1 MTGDALQIVLV
12 DDHLALRK
20 GIELLLRAE
29 GIRVTGSTATV
40 EGGRDMVLA
49 RLPDVAVVDVALDG
63 GSGVDLARQVLA
75 RRPDTGILLYTGGM
89 LDQTTLREALGCGAR
104 GVALKAGAPA
114 ELIEAIRTVA
124 GGGQYVDPRLAALLD
139 ARERGA
145 LSLLTR
151 REREILDFL
160 AGGLSGE
167 EVAVRLVLSPQT
179 VQTHVRNLMRK
190 LGARTRVHALALA
203 LRHRETE
210 LVP

>member
-1 MTGDALQIVLV
+1 
-12 DDHLALRK
+12 
-20 GIELLLRAE
+20 
-29 GIRVTGSTATV
+29 
-40 EGGRDMVLA
+40 VLA
-49 RLPDVAVVDVALDG
+49 RMPDVAVVDVGLDG

-145 LSLLTR
+145 LCLLTR

>member
-40 EGGRDMVLA
+40 EAGRDMVLA

-104 GVALKAGAPA
+104 GVALKAGAPT

-145 LSLLTR
+145 LCLLTR

>member
-63 GSGVDLARQVLA
+63 GSGIDLARQVLA
-75 RRPDTGILLYTGGM
+75 RRPDTGILLYTGAM

-145 LSLLTR
+145 LCLLTR

>member
-63 GSGVDLARQVLA
+63 GSGIDLARQVLA

-139 ARERGA
+139 ARESEA
-145 LSLLTR
+145 LCLLSR

>member
-1 MTGDALQIVLV
+1 MTGDALEIVLV

-40 EGGRDMVLA
+40 KGGRDMVLA
-49 RLPDVAVVDVALDG
+49 RLPDVAVVDVGLDG

-139 ARERGA
+139 ARECDA
-145 LSLLTR
+145 LCLLTG

-167 EVAVRLVLSPQT
+167 EVAVRLALSPQT

>member
-75 RRPDTGILLYTGGM
+75 RRPDTGILLYTGGT

-145 LSLLTR
+145 LCLLTR

>member
-1 MTGDALQIVLV
+1 MTGDALQVVLV

-49 RLPDVAVVDVALDG
+49 RMPDVAVVDVGLDG

-114 ELIEAIRTVA
+114 ELMEAIRTVA
-124 GGGQYVDPRLAALLD
+124 GGGQYIDPRLAALLD
-139 ARERGA
+139 ERERDA
-145 LSLLTR
+145 LCLLTR

-203 LRHRETE
+203 LRHREIE

>member
-1 MTGDALQIVLV
+1 VTGDALQIVLV

-49 RLPDVAVVDVALDG
+49 RQPDVAVVDVGLDG
-63 GSGVDLARQVLA
+63 GSGIDLARQVLA

-145 LSLLTR
+145 LCLLTR

>member
-1 MTGDALQIVLV
+1 MTGVALQIVLV

-49 RLPDVAVVDVALDG
+49 RLPDVAVVDVGLDG

-139 ARERGA
+139 ARERDA
-145 LSLLTR
+145 LCLLTR

-210 LVP
+210 LLP

>member
-49 RLPDVAVVDVALDG
+49 RLPDVAVVDVGLDG
-63 GSGVDLARQVLA
+63 GSGIDLARQVLA

-145 LSLLTR
+145 LCLLTR

>member
-1 MTGDALQIVLV
+1 MTGDALQVVLV

-20 GIELLLRAE
+20 GIELLLRGE
-29 GIRVTGSTATV
+29 GLRVTGSTATV

-49 RLPDVAVVDVALDG
+49 RMPDVAVVDIGLDG

-75 RRPDTGILLYTGGM
+75 LRPNAGILLYTGGI
-89 LDQTTLREALGCGAR
+89 LDQTALREALGCGAR

-114 ELIEAIRTVA
+114 ELIEAIRAVA

-139 ARERGA
+139 ARESDA
-145 LSLLTR
+145 LCLLTC

-160 AGGLSGE
+160 ADGLSGE
-167 EVAVRLVLSPQT
+167 EVAARLVISPLT
-179 VQTHVRNLMRK
+179 VQTHVRNLMHK

-210 LVP
+210 LAP

>member
-1 MTGDALQIVLV
+1 MTGDALEVVLV

-20 GIELLLRAE
+20 GIELILRAE

-49 RLPDVAVVDVALDG
+49 RMPDVAVVDVGLDG
-63 GSGVDLARQVLA
+63 GSGIDLARQVLA

-139 ARERGA
+139 TRERGA
-145 LSLLTR
+145 LCLLTR

>member
-114 ELIEAIRTVA
+114 ELIGAIRTVA

-139 ARERGA
+139 ARESEA
-145 LSLLTR
+145 LRLLSR
-151 REREILDFL
+151 RERQILDFL

>member
-49 RLPDVAVVDVALDG
+49 RRPDVAVVDVGLDG

-75 RRPDTGILLYTGGM
+75 RRPDTGILLYTGAM
-89 LDQTTLREALGCGAR
+89 LDQTTFREALGCGAR

-114 ELIEAIRTVA
+114 ELIGAIRTVA

-145 LSLLTR
+145 LCLLTR

>member
-49 RLPDVAVVDVALDG
+49 REPDVAVVDVGLDG
-63 GSGVDLARQVLA
+63 GSGIDLARQVLA

-145 LSLLTR
+145 LCLLTR